1 MIMSK
6 TDRSQ
11 QLLNWLNSEKSKDQ
25 KNLDQYKND
34 FISNIKKIKKEELFQ
49 EPKKLSLWRK
59 IKIML
64 LGK

>member
-1 MIMSK
+1 MSK

>member
-1 MIMSK
+1 
-6 TDRSQ
+6 
-11 QLLNWLNSEKSKDQ
+11 LNWLNSEKSKDQ